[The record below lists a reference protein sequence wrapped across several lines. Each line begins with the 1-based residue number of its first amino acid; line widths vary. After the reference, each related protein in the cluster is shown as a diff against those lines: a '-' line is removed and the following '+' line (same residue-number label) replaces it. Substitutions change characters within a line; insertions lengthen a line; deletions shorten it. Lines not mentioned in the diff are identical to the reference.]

1 MSEEIIIDE
10 EYEFQVEQATIP
22 DYRMCGQISQWIYN
36 NLKNLTDDDDHKLF
50 NKVNYGF
57 NEESLNTFGK
67 KSVADVYVDSIDYDS
82 DLQYSR
88 PVSAH
93 SIIIFYVK
101 GSIDVSYMKT
111 CQVHDYIMQQFIE
124 NDDWKELTGVVR
136 NTVVTNSQV
145 MNQPIQKKWGVMGAF
160 ELRHDL
166 Y

>member
-1 MSEEIIIDE
+1 MTNLDIDE
-10 EYEFQVEQATIP
+10 TYTFEVTESTIP
-22 DYRMCGQISQWIYN
+22 DYRMCATISEWIHN
-36 NLKNLTDDDDHKLF
+36 NLSNLTDDDDHKLF

-101 GSIDVSYMKT
+101 GAKDVSYLKT

-124 NDDWKELTGVVR
+124 NDDWKELEGVVR

>member
-1 MSEEIIIDE
+1 MNVEIDE
-10 EYEFQVEQATIP
+10 TYTFKVTESTVP
-22 DYRMCGQISQWIYN
+22 DYKMCASISQWIHN
-36 NLKNLTDDDDHKLF
+36 NLENLTDDDNHKIF

-57 NEESLNTFGK
+57 NENILKTFGK
-67 KSVADVYVDSIDYDS
+67 KPVADVYVNNIDYDS
-82 DLQYSR
+82 DFELCR
-88 PVSAH
+88 PVSVH
-93 SIIIFYVK
+93 SIIVFYVK
-101 GSIDVSYMKT
+101 GANDVAYIKI
-111 CQVHDYIMQQFIE
+111 CELHDYIMQQFIE